1 MKNLEWIESGG
12 GPLLLASETLVAQ
25 WRGVESVDD
34 LDRQTDYERACAV
47 HDEIGT
53 IALGGGQAVVFGDEP
68 DRTAMFV
75 HGHDLIVVRWR
86 WANSEDE
93 LVSALMGFIDR
104 LDFCHSGIFST
115 VAGSHRLFDSA
126 CSGDDIAQS
135 TRVVLEAG
143 DYELEIAHFAPADS
157 MNALV
162 HRLRRQ

>member
-1 MKNLEWIESGG
+1 MDRVGRWPFTAGVG
-12 GPLLLASETLVAQ
+12 DVVAQ

-34 LDRQTDYERACAV
+34 IDRQTDYERACAV

-53 IALGGGQAVVFGDEP
+53 IALGGGQAVVFGDKP

-104 LDFCHSGIFST
+104 LDFCHPGTFST
-115 VAGSHRLFDSA
+115 VAGPHRLFDSA

-143 DYELEIAHFAPADS
+143 DYELETAHFAPADS